1 MFKSLPAVIG
11 TCRLDGASMTTMCV
25 SRRAG
30 DAQGAICTWCSR
42 VGVRVI
48 FLRGVRARSARISI
62 ISPFLVIY
70 LENIRRNH
78 KNITFEHHALEHRY
92 VDEPER

>member
-30 DAQGAICTWCSR
+30 DAQGAICTWCSS
-42 VGVRVI
+42 V
-48 FLRGVRARSARISI
+48 GVRARSARISI